1 MSANP
6 LLLKNGQVVPLADVP
21 VVSFGEMRS
30 YLIDTVTG
38 GAKVVKFFGH
48 QKASGPVRV
57 YAVLGLHESHK
68 LAVIAADMSDSYE
81 SLTPECPQFHLFERE
96 VYEQYGVKPEGHPWL
111 KPVRYHPPYNGA
123 KIKTPQIGVTEFF
136 RVEGEEIHEVNV
148 GPVHAGVIEPG
159 CFRFQCH
166 GEGVFHLEISLGYQH
181 RGIEKGLVGGPTKI
195 TLPQMETIAGDM
207 TVGHTTAYCQALEAL
222 SGTPVSDR
230 AHAIRAIGLEI
241 ERMTCHNTDLGALAL
256 DVGYLPVAMFCGR
269 LRAELLNSSAEICG
283 SRFSRTMIAPGG
295 VGWDIDSPCMERLVP
310 KLKNAYKEICGAIG
324 LVWDKPSMLTWF
336 EGTGQVSIEDAV
348 GVGLVGPTGRAAGIP
363 RDVRT
368 DYPTGAY
375 VKNSIPISVADK
387 KTGDV
392 YWRAMIRW
400 MEFQRSYTFIMKMLD
415 SLPDG
420 ELRNE
425 LKPLAPNSFVCTLV
439 EGWRGETAH
448 VAITDDAG
456 KFERYKIKDPSFH
469 NWQGLSLAL
478 RGEEISH
485 FPINNKSH
493 NLSYCGYDL

>member
-1 MSANP
+1 MSASP
-6 LLLKNGQVVPLADVP
+6 ILLKNGQVTPLADIP
-21 VVSFGEMRS
+21 VVEFDDMRS
-30 YLIDTVTG
+30 YLIDTVKN
-38 GAKVVKFFGH
+38 GAKVSKFFGH
-48 QKASGPVRV
+48 QKSSGPVRI
-57 YAVLGLHESHK
+57 YAVLGLHDSHQI
-68 LAVIAADMSDSYE
+68 AVMAADVGDSYA

-111 KPVRYHPPYNGA
+111 KPVRFHKPYNDA
-123 KIKTPQIGVTEFF
+123 KIDTPQIGVTEFF

-181 RGIEKGLVGGPTKI
+181 RGIERAVMGGPHRI
-195 TLPQMETIAGDM
+195 TLWQMETIAGDM
-207 TVGHTTAYCQALEAL
+207 TVGHTTAYCEALEAL
-222 SGTPVSDR
+222 SGTFVSER
-230 AHAIRAIGLEI
+230 ANVIRAIGLEI
-241 ERMTCHNTDLGALAL
+241 ERLTCHNTDLGALAL

-283 SRFSRTMIAPGG
+283 SRFSRSMVVPGG
-295 VGWDIDSPCMERLVP
+295 VGWDIDPPCLDRLSK
-310 KLKNAYKEICGAIG
+310 KLKNAFREISGAVG
-324 LVWDKPSMLTWF
+324 LIWDKPSMLTWF
-336 EGTGQVSIEDAV
+336 EGTGRVSTEDAV

-363 RDVRT
+363 RDVRI

-375 VKNSIPISVADK
+375 VTHPIPISVADRK
-387 KTGDV
+387 PGDV

-400 MEFQRSYTFIMKMLD
+400 MEMQRSYDFIMKMLG
-415 SLPDG
+415 SLPSG
-420 ELRNE
+420 ELCNE
-425 LKPLAPNSFVCTLV
+425 VKTLAPNSFVCTLV
-439 EGWRGETAH
+439 EGWRGETVHA
-448 VAITDDAG
+448 VITDEAG